1 MQNEKLWKAIQ
12 AFKFD
17 NAFASSL
24 AKKNR
29 WDSAFTERA
38 IAEYRKF
45 LFLSQVSE
53 TPVTPSIIIDKVW
66 HEHMTYTREYWD
78 VLCKDIL
85 GKPLHHEPGRTPAD
99 TARHT
104 EQFQKTRA
112 LYVLCFD
119 QTPPDEFWAT
129 SRPSTLRKRLTLLAA
144 SGVTILVALAT
155 GRTDV
160 MVGSLLL
167 VVVIWEMGG
176 MPLFVMNT
184 NTNQSG
190 GRGRANCA
198 NCGSSCGG
206 GGCGG
211 D

>member
-1 MQNEKLWKAIQ
+1 MQNEKLWKEIQ
-12 AFKFD
+12 SFQFD
-17 NAFASSL
+17 SSFATSL
-24 AKKNR
+24 AKDSG
-29 WDSAFTERA
+29 WDDAFTERA
-38 IAEYRKF
+38 ITEYRRF
-45 LFLSQVSE
+45 LFLSQVSD
-53 TPVTPSIIIDKVW
+53 TPVTPPIIIDKVW
-66 HEHMTYTREYWD
+66 HKHMTYTREYWE

-99 TARHT
+99 TARHA

-119 QTPPDEFWAT
+119 QAPPDEFWAK
-129 SRPSTLRKRLTLLAA
+129 SQPSTLRKRLTLLAA
-144 SGVTILVALAT
+144 SGVAILGAIIT
-155 GRTDV
+155 GRADV
-160 MVGSLLL
+160 MVGSLLV

-176 MPLFVMNT
+176 MPLFAFNT
-184 NTNQSG
+184 NSNQSG
-190 GRGRANCA
+190 GGGRANCA